1 MKHTMLTL
9 ALLTVSACSMAAAQ
23 TAPNFDWTGIW
34 HAHAG
39 DLPTDTLTLATDT
52 GALGGT
58 VVLDMVSHKGQTP
71 YVIASEPHVLMNLQA
86 HGNKLNFQVKMKPP
100 SGSIVVAS
108 FTVTSTSADKANV
121 HCTSCGPDAPI
132 VELVRGQ

>member
-1 MKHTMLTL
+1 MKHAMLSLT
-9 ALLTVSACSMAAAQ
+9 LLTVSACSIASAQ
-23 TAPNFDWTGIW
+23 TATSYDWTGTW

-58 VVLDMVSHKGQTP
+58 VVLDMVSHKGETP

-86 HGNKLNFQVKMKPP
+86 DGSKLNFQVRMKRP

-108 FTVTSTSADKANV
+108 FRVTGTSSDKANI
-121 HCTSCGPDAPI
+121 HCTSCGPDAPV
-132 VELVRGQ
+132 VELVKGQ